1 MQASIA
7 GSSEKYIYRFLY
19 KDFFRRVKVHE
30 VYLPFIYIDGEA
42 EVKICKIQQ
51 IAVSQMKN
59 IFNYSSVFM
68 HSWVR
73 DLREIGNQLKSY

>member
-1 MQASIA
+1 MK
-7 GSSEKYIYRFLY
+7 KYFFIFY
-19 KDFFRRVKVHE
+19 KDLNRRVKVHE